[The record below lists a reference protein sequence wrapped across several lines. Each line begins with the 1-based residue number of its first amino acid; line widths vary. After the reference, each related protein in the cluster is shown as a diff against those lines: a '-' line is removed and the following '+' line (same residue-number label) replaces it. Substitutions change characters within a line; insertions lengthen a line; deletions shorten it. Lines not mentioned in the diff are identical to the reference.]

1 MSADI
6 SLPQAPRPR
15 GKAWRRRRNVL
26 LVVQALII
34 IHILH
39 WVVFGRTISPI
50 EPSESVAFFRDG
62 VVNLGLILLVLML
75 ASTALLGR
83 WFCGWGCH
91 VLLLQ
96 DGCSKLLDRFGFQ
109 TKPFRSRS
117 LSHVPFLLG
126 FLMFFWPP
134 VYRWGVA
141 PLSVK
146 LNQQYQWIPALAGN
160 ETWPGV
166 TYEFTTSEFWKS
178 FPSFWVAVPFLLIC
192 SLFAVWFLGSK
203 GFCFYACPYGGVMAP
218 LDQFAPGRIVVDESK
233 CERCGICTSVCT
245 SHVFVHKEVH
255 DFGSV
260 VDMNCMKC
268 GDCIEA
274 CPTEALKFGFT
285 VPPVFKKNAK
295 PARESAFRISRA
307 GEYALLVVWAIFF
320 FGFHGLYN
328 IFPLLMAGG
337 IAAIGTWLVHL
348 TAKTFQSK
356 TVKFSK
362 VHLRKISGV
371 TPLGWSARMS
381 SLALIAFASH
391 SLWVRFESRSIQE
404 MASQVN
410 LDKRLVFSSTPLVA
424 TGEMAVICKKCIARH
439 QKIQPMSEGGL
450 AFASSPPTWLA
461 RAWCHTALGEWSQA
475 IPFVEQHLNY
485 FGFREDVAGDLGLLK
500 QLSSPKDADLWYV
513 KQISANPQSVRLL
526 EDYTRWL
533 DRQGDAPAMI
543 AFCREHRNRVAPGG
557 PIDLFLMRRLSLATA
572 QAGQL
577 DESVVWF
584 ERTLNIEPNNYAAWL
599 RLAEVHLQRGALD
612 SVVASARKARAL
624 VSEDPRLLTQVV
636 RMLDAGGA
644 IQEAASLRQQLRED
658 PAGLP

>member
-1 MSADI
+1 MSSDI

-26 LVVQALII
+26 LIVQALII

-39 WVVFGRTISPI
+39 WVIFGRTISPI

-96 DGCSKLLDRFGFQ
+96 DGCSKLLERLGIR

-117 LSHVPFLLG
+117 LSQVPFLLG

-134 VYRWGVA
+134 VYRWGIS

-146 LNQQYQWIPALAGN
+146 LHQHYQWIPALAGS

-166 TYEFTTSEFWKS
+166 SYEFTTSEFWKS

-233 CERCGICTSVCT
+233 CERCGVCTSVCT

-285 VPPVFKKNAK
+285 VPPVFKKNVKA
-295 PARESAFRISRA
+295 ARESAFRIPRL
-307 GEYALLVVWAIFF
+307 GEYALLVVWALFF

-337 IAAIGTWLVHL
+337 IAAIATWMVYLS
-348 TAKTFQSK
+348 ASTFK
-356 TVKFSK
+356 KKAVKFTK
-362 VHLRKISGV
+362 FHLRNISGV
-371 TPLGWSARMS
+371 TTLGWSARIAS
-381 SLALIAFASH
+381 VSLMAFSCH
-391 SLWVRFESRSIQE
+391 SLWVRFESNSIQD

-424 TGEMAVICKKCIARH
+424 TGEMADLCKECIARH
-439 QKIQPMSEGGL
+439 QQIQPIGAGGL

-475 IPFVEQHLNY
+475 IPFVEKHLDY
-485 FGFREDVAGDLGLLK
+485 FGFREDIAGDLGLLQ
-500 QLSSPKDADLWYV
+500 QLSSPQDAEQWYL
-513 KQISANPQSVRLL
+513 KQLSTHPQSVRLL

-533 DRQGDAPAMI
+533 DRRGDTQSMI
-543 AFCREHRNRVAPGG
+543 VFCRQHRNRVAPAG

-572 QAGQL
+572 EEGQL
-577 DESVVWF
+577 DEAVVWF
-584 ERTLNIEPNNYAAWL
+584 ERTLNIEPNNPAAWL
-599 RLAEVHLQRGALD
+599 RLAEVHLQRGSLE

-624 VSEDPRLLTQVV
+624 VDDDPRLLTQVM
-636 RMLDAGGA
+636 RMLDAGGG
-644 IQEAASLRQQLRED
+644 IEEASALRQKLAESQSEK
-658 PAGLP
+658 P